1 MLVLS
6 GPIAVPL
13 DGEVPSGLGLAP
25 RADVDPGLDYAKWC
39 SLFHWTSCR
48 GVYKSTDQKTFY
60 LSVYESAIAAAGCQS
75 LAMRLSPDA
84 INRGI
89 DGSPPTVIQS

>member
-39 SLFHWTSCR
+39 CR

-84 INRGI
+84 ITRGI